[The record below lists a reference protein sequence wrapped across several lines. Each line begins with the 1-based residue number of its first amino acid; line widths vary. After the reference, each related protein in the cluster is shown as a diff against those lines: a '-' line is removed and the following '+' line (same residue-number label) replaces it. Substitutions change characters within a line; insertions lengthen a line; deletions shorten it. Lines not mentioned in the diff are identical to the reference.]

1 MRSIKL
7 PDWLIYAAAL
17 ALLVFAADTRRL
29 HADAPAAPPPV
40 PGEEATPLSP
50 LSPFNSAKILKI
62 PASGGRFATAFSV
75 GESGVWLTAQSAVGD
90 CDQIAVIIA
99 PGRGA
104 QAKATLV
111 PGGQL
116 AVLTTDGGAQPLP
129 VTMAAPGREDSFIAG
144 YPQGSPGEA
153 AVRLLGASFQGDHR
167 RGDLAQPRLAWAE
180 IGRTDGLQGVLS
192 DMEGAPVLDG
202 LGRVQGV
209 LLGEAPRRGRLY
221 AAPVSAVRQAMTL
234 AKVPPIT
241 QPDVEPIT
249 TDNYG
254 RAADALRR
262 DLRVVQIWC
271 GG

>member
-1 MRSIKL
+1 VK
-7 PDWLIYAAAL
+7 DC
-17 ALLVFAADTRRL
+17 
-29 HADAPAAPPPV
+29 
-40 PGEEATPLSP
+40 
-50 LSPFNSAKILKI
+50 
-62 PASGGRFATAFSV
+62 
-75 GESGVWLTAQSAVGD
+75 GVL
-90 CDQIAVIIA
+90 AVIIA

-104 QAKATLV
+104 QARATSV

-129 VTMAAPGREDSFIAG
+129 LATGAPAGEDSFIAG
-144 YPQGSPGEA
+144 FPQGAPGEA

-180 IGRTDGLQGVLS
+180 IGRTDGLMGALS

-221 AAPVSAVRQAMTL
+221 ATSVSAVRKAMAL
-234 AKVPPIT
+234 AKVAPIT
-241 QPDVEPIT
+241 QPDGEPIT

-254 RAADALRR
+254 RAADGLRR
-262 DLRVVQIWC
+262 DLRVAQIWC
-271 GG
+271 AN